1 MNCPVPNAIVPVA
14 GLGTRLLPA
23 TKAQPKE
30 MLPVGRKPV
39 IQHVVEE
46 LARSGVR
53 NVLLVTGRGKTA
65 IENHFDPDP
74 ALIESL
80 ARAGKSDLLRETDLK
95 QPGLN
100 ILYTR
105 QREPKGLGDA
115 ILQGAAFAGYQPFI
129 VALGDSIIGLQGDS
143 MACRRMAE
151 VYVERH
157 ADVVVGVE
165 EVPESRVS
173 RYGVVDPGGTGDTF
187 PIRSIIEKP
196 SVARAPS
203 RLAVAGRYVF
213 SPRIFETIRSLQPN
227 EQGEIQ
233 ITDAIRQLAE
243 NRGKVLGVRFRKD
256 EKRYDIGN
264 VRSYFETFIDFA
276 LTDPEHGA
284 RIQEHMSTSTNKA
297 SVGAADVDDDVIM
310 EASIHKG
317 GSLRVPTGF
326 WTRGIRRVDIG
337 VESET
342 QTLTI
347 TPATEGRVLQWTASE
362 TAGPLVAVRGAIS
375 RMGLSLK
382 DCVGRYPISRGPGDA
397 LVVTLA
403 GGPTKALFRPGESA
417 TRVHD

>member
-80 ARAGKSDLLRETDLK
+80 ARAGKTDLLRETDLE
-95 QPGLN
+95 QLGLN

-105 QREPKGLGDA
+105 QSEPKGLGDA
-115 ILQGAAFAGYQPFI
+115 ILQGEAFAGSKPFI
-129 VALGDSIIGLQGDS
+129 VALGDSIIGLRGDS
-143 MACRRMAE
+143 MTCRRMAE
-151 VYVERH
+151 VYVERN
-157 ADVVVGVE
+157 ADVVIGVE
-165 EVPESRVS
+165 EVPVSRVS
-173 RYGVVDPGGTGDTF
+173 HYGIVDPGGAGETF

-213 SPRIFETIRSLQPN
+213 SPRIFETIRSLQPI

-233 ITDAIRQLAE
+233 ITDAIRRLAE
-243 NRGKVLGVRFRKD
+243 NRGRVLGVRFRND

-276 LTDPEHGA
+276 LADPEHGA
-284 RIQEHMSTSTNKA
+284 RVRKYLSTSTDEA
-297 SVGAADVDDDVIM
+297 SADEAGSDNNVIM
-310 EASIHKG
+310 EISIRND
-317 GSLRVPTGF
+317 GSLRVPVGF
-326 WTRGIRRVDIG
+326 WTRGVRHVAVGTDT
-337 VESET
+337 ET

-347 TPATEGRVLQWTASE
+347 TPASSGQLARWKGE
-362 TAGPLVAVRGAIS
+362 TAPRISVGVAIKS
-375 RMGLSLK
+375 MGLSLK
-382 DCVGRYPISRGPGDA
+382 DCVGRYPISRGTGGA

-403 GGPTKALFRPGESA
+403 GGPTKGLRRPGQSA
-417 TRVHD
+417 TRVAD

>member
-80 ARAGKSDLLRETDLK
+80 ARAGKNDLLRETDLK
-95 QPGLN
+95 QLGLN

-105 QREPKGLGDA
+105 QREPNGLGDA
-115 ILQGAAFAGYQPFI
+115 ILQGEAFAGSAPFI
-129 VALGDSIIGLQGDS
+129 VALGDSIIGLRGDS
-143 MACRRMAE
+143 MTCRRMAE
-151 VYVERH
+151 VYVERN
-157 ADVVVGVE
+157 ADVVIGVE
-165 EVPESRVS
+165 CVPESRVPH
-173 RYGVVDPGGTGDTF
+173 YGIVDPAGTGATF

-196 SVARAPS
+196 SVAQAPS

-213 SPRIFETIRSLQPN
+213 SPRIFDTIRTVRPN

-233 ITDAIRQLAE
+233 ITDAIRWLAE
-243 NRGKVLGVRFRKD
+243 NGGRVLGVRFRSN

-284 RIQEHMSTSTNKA
+284 RARTYLSASTDEA
-297 SVGAADVDDDVIM
+297 SVDEAESVSDVIM
-310 EASIHKG
+310 EISIHRD
-317 GSLRVPTGF
+317 GSLRVPAGF

-337 VESET
+337 IESES

-347 TPATEGRVLQWTASE
+347 TPATEGRVLQWTGE
-362 TAGPLVAVRGAIS
+362 TAAPLVAVRGAIS

-382 DCVGRYPISRGPGDA
+382 DCVGRYPVSRGAGNA
-397 LVVTLA
+397 LVVALA
-403 GGPTKALFRPGESA
+403 GGPTKALLRPGQSA
-417 TRVHD
+417 TRVHE

>member
-80 ARAGKSDLLRETDLK
+80 ARAGKSDLRREIDLE
-95 QPGLN
+95 QLGLN

-105 QREPKGLGDA
+105 QREPNGLGDA
-115 ILQGAAFAGYQPFI
+115 ILHGEAFAGSAPFI
-129 VALGDSIIGLQGDS
+129 VALGDSIIGLRGDS
-143 MACRRMAE
+143 MTCRRMAE
-151 VYVERH
+151 VYVERN
-157 ADVVVGVE
+157 ADVVIGVE
-165 EVPESRVS
+165 WVPELRVPD
-173 RYGVVDPGGTGDTF
+173 YGIVDPAGTGATF

-196 SVARAPS
+196 SVADAPS

-213 SPRIFETIRSLQPN
+213 SPRIFETIRTVRPN

-233 ITDAIRQLAE
+233 ITDAIRWLAE
-243 NRGKVLGVRFRKD
+243 NGGRVLGVRFRSD

-264 VRSYFETFIDFA
+264 VRSYFETFVDFA

-284 RIQEHMSTSTNKA
+284 RARKYLSTLTDQA
-297 SVGAADVDDDVIM
+297 SADEAESVKNVIM
-310 EASIHKG
+310 ELSIHKG
-317 GSLRVPTGF
+317 GSLRVPVGF
-326 WTRGIRRVDIG
+326 WTRGVRHVAIDI
-337 VESET
+337 ETET

-347 TPATEGRVLQWTASE
+347 TPAPEGRVLQWTASE

-375 RMGLSLK
+375 SMGLSLK
-382 DCVGRYPISRGPGDA
+382 DCVGRYPARRGAGNA

-403 GGPTKALFRPGESA
+403 GGPTKALLRPGQSA

>member
-80 ARAGKSDLLRETDLK
+80 ARAGKSDLRREIDLE
-95 QPGLN
+95 QLGLN

-105 QREPKGLGDA
+105 QREPNGLGDA
-115 ILQGAAFAGYQPFI
+115 ILHGEAFAGSAPFI
-129 VALGDSIIGLQGDS
+129 VALGDSIIGLRGDS
-143 MACRRMAE
+143 MTCRRMAE
-151 VYVERH
+151 VYVERN
-157 ADVVVGVE
+157 ADVVIGVE
-165 EVPESRVS
+165 EVPVSRVS
-173 RYGVVDPGGTGDTF
+173 HYGIVDPGGAGETF

-213 SPRIFETIRSLQPN
+213 SPRIFETLRRLRPN

-233 ITDAIRQLAE
+233 ITDAIRRLAE
-243 NRGKVLGVRFRKD
+243 NRGRVLGVRLRND

-297 SVGAADVDDDVIM
+297 SVGTAEVVDGVIM
-310 EASIHKG
+310 EISIRND
-317 GSLRVPTGF
+317 GSLRVPVGF
-326 WTRGIRRVDIG
+326 WTTAVRRVAIDA
-337 VESET
+337 ETET

-347 TPATEGRVLQWTASE
+347 APASEGRVARWDDE
-362 TAGPLVAVRGAIS
+362 TAPRVAVRGAIS

-403 GGPTKALFRPGESA
+403 GGPPKGLLRPGQSA

>member
-80 ARAGKSDLLRETDLK
+80 ARAGKNDLLRETDLK
-95 QPGLN
+95 QLGLN

-105 QREPKGLGDA
+105 QREPNGLGDA
-115 ILQGAAFAGYQPFI
+115 ILQGEAFAGSAPFI
-129 VALGDSIIGLQGDS
+129 VALGDSIIGLRGDS
-143 MACRRMAE
+143 MTCRRMAE
-151 VYVERH
+151 VYVERN
-157 ADVVVGVE
+157 ADVVIGVE
-165 EVPESRVS
+165 EVRESRVS
-173 RYGVVDPGGTGDTF
+173 HYGIVDPGGAGETF

-233 ITDAIRQLAE
+233 ITDAIRWLAE
-243 NRGKVLGVRFRKD
+243 NGGRVLGVRFRSD

-297 SVGAADVDDDVIM
+297 STGGGEVDGVIM
-310 EASIHKG
+310 ETSIRNNG
-317 GSLRVPTGF
+317 TLRVPVGF
-326 WTRGIRRVDIG
+326 WPCAVRYVDIG
-337 VESET
+337 VDAET
-342 QTLTI
+342 RTLTI
-347 TPATEGRVLQWTASE
+347 TPASEGRVARWSGKTAPRI
-362 TAGPLVAVRGAIS
+362 GVGHAIES
-375 RMGLSLK
+375 MGLSLI
-382 DCVGRYPISRGPGDA
+382 DCVGRYPVSRGTGDA
-397 LVVTLA
+397 LVVVLA
-403 GGPTKALFRPGESA
+403 GGPTKGLLPRGHSA
-417 TRVHD
+417 TRVPD